1 MLKTFWK
8 LLMLRSPDDGKGG
21 GGGVAGSGKDY
32 PPASHVDEDEDD
44 DTPSDYVEDDDEDE
58 DSDVEDDDVDDDDSD
73 EDDESS
79 DDDKGNNEE
88 GKDSDGSDGEADKGG
103 DKGTKG
109 GKKSPQSS
117 EENHAQKL
125 ARLEREKKEAEQR
138 AAQEK
143 EEAVRKAK
151 EEAFIEA
158 LGGVNPFTGEEI
170 KNEDDLEEVRVM
182 QKIKKRGGDPIAD
195 FAKYSKIF
203 KQEEREANL
212 QKAAQE
218 EQRRKDTQKEI
229 ADFHKDYPDTDL
241 QVLLNDPTF
250 RENTKDIIGKVP
262 LSVAMKIHLERE
274 EMKKIKAQNEQD
286 ESDARRGS
294 SSGSLGTND
303 GEGDDSF
310 YTKEQLKKMTP
321 EEINRNWPKVQ
332 RSYAKIN
339 SGK

>member
-32 PPASHVDEDEDD
+32 PPASHVDDEDDD
-44 DTPSDYVEDDDEDE
+44 DTPSDYVDEDDEDE
-58 DSDVEDDDVDDDDSD
+58 DSDVDEDDVDDDESD
-73 EDDESS
+73 EDDSS
-79 DDDKGNNEE
+79 DDEDKGDD
-88 GKDSDGSDGEADKGG
+88 GDKDSKGTEDEADKGG
-103 DKGTKG
+103 DKGDKG
-109 GKKSPQSS
+109 GKKPPQSP
-117 EENHAQKL
+117 EENHAQKI
-125 ARLEREKKEAEQR
+125 ARLEREKKEAEAQ
-138 AAQEK
+138 AAKDK
-143 EEAVRKAK
+143 EAAVRKAK

-170 KNEDDLEEVRVM
+170 KNEDDLEEVRLM

-218 EQRRKDTQKEI
+218 EQRKKDTQKEI

-274 EMKKIKAQNEQD
+274 EMKKIKAQNDKD

-321 EEINRNWPKVQ
+321 DEINRNWAKVQ